1 MPLSFKLFDWQ
12 DEEALGGARPFEG
25 MNRNNISN
33 PKSVLCQSGVIRL
46 VRNCWEGVKDLPDL
60 AAGEER
66 VVAFRQDL
74 PPLSS
79 ISGGGH
85 GSHGWGNAFKR
96 TFLDGRKFSHILFM
110 NKDMWHPRV
119 RALPCG
125 FTDTDTVMPNG
136 QDGDYYS
143 GDAFIRQKIEGASF
157 ALKRHAVLA
166 AWGAN
171 FAGLDQRL
179 PSRADAIQ
187 YANASCLVNRT
198 SYGHHEYW
206 AALQAH
212 RFILAPSGQ
221 GLFSPKQMEAL
232 LMLTIPI
239 VQRGAPSAANSEGNT
254 SAWDESVLCYGWP
267 MVVVTR
273 WEEITQEALERWWRE
288 LSPRL
293 HAARSNLLA
302 RSWFENAMGHGPES
316 RSAAC
321 RALAR
326 SGPGEPDGVGWK

>member
-33 PKSVLCQSGVIRL
+33 PKSVLCHSGNHRL
-46 VRNCWEGVKDLPDL
+46 VNSCWRGVEHLPDL

-74 PPLSS
+74 PPLSEFTA
-79 ISGGGH
+79 IGAWGDAMWRAIDFFLEGH
-85 GSHGWGNAFKR
+85 
-96 TFLDGRKFSHILFM
+96 KFSQILYT

-171 FAGLDQRL
+171 YAFLDGL
-179 PSRADAIQ
+179 PSRRKADA
-187 YANASCLVNRT
+187 YVGGSCLVNRT
-198 SYGHHEYW
+198 IWAHRDYW
-206 AALQAH
+206 AALQTH
-212 RFILAPSGQ
+212 RFLLAPSGQ
-221 GLFSPKQMEAL
+221 GFFSPKQVEAL
-232 LMLTIPI
+232 LVLTIPI
-239 VQRGAPSAANSEGNT
+239 VQRGAPSAANANGTT
-254 SAWDESVLCYGWP
+254 SAWDEAVRCYG
-267 MVVVTR
+267 
-273 WEEITQEALERWWRE
+273 
-288 LSPRL
+288 
-293 HAARSNLLA
+293 
-302 RSWFENAMGHGPES
+302 
-316 RSAAC
+316 
-321 RALAR
+321 
-326 SGPGEPDGVGWK
+326 